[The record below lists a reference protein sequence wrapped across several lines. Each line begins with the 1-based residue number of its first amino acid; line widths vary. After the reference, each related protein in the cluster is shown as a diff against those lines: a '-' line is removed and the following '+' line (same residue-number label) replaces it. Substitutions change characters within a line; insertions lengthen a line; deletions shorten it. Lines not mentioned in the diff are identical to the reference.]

1 VTVRYVL
8 IACMAA
14 GAKSKWRAI
23 AALGA
28 LSLLSASGVLKQI
41 VFTPGAA
48 DELPHGERQALPFV
62 LLAIAMSGLA
72 AARGVKWPRAR
83 AFQNAV
89 LIGLGLFVV
98 PAWLISY
105 ADAWIPAYGRTA
117 LLTLTPV
124 FAFVFEPYLG
134 SDISV
139 NSDGGEAAPTA
150 NRNDLV
156 AGLVALVG
164 ALCVFPVGIPAS
176 IEADAALC
184 AVIAAAACIAAA
196 NCKAVACVREEQ
208 DSTSRLSLLPFI
220 AIATATAA
228 IAFAAGSLLFE
239 HPAWAWQLLAPELIW
254 AAIIEVPGLLLLFWL
269 MRQMSATRMT
279 TRFLWGPL
287 IAITLGSALIRAVL
301 AWRTWLGLLLMAAGA
316 AYLLLAP
323 KPEPESTGL
332 SLR

>member
-1 VTVRYVL
+1 MAVRYVL
-8 IACMAA
+8 IACMMAD
-14 GAKSKWRAI
+14 AKPRWGAI
-23 AALGA
+23 AALGT
-28 LSLLSASGVLKQI
+28 LSLLSACGVLKQI
-41 VFTPGAA
+41 VFTSGAA

-62 LLAIAMSGLA
+62 LLAIAMCGLA
-72 AARGVKWPRAR
+72 VMRGVEWPRGR
-83 AFQNAV
+83 AFWNAV

-105 ADAWIPAYGRTA
+105 ADAWIPAFGRTA

-124 FAFVFEPYLG
+124 FAFVFEPYLN
-134 SDISV
+134 SDIGV
-139 NSDGGEAAPTA
+139 NEDGDEVAPTA

-164 ALCVFPVGIPAS
+164 ALCVFPAGIPAS
-176 IEADAALC
+176 IEAGAALC

-196 NCKAVACVREEQ
+196 NCKAVACVPEEQ

-228 IAFAAGSLLFE
+228 IAFAVGSLLFE

-254 AAIIEVPGLLLLFWL
+254 AAIIEGPGLLLLFWL
-269 MRQMSATRMT
+269 MPRMSATRMT

-287 IAITLGSALIRAVL
+287 IAVILGAALIRAVL

-316 AYLLLAP
+316 GYLLLAP